1 MTFHAPYQLD
11 TIECTWIYI
20 FHCLSLTQ
28 IDEYI
33 RSENSDPNTQPKA
46 RKPDPPKSIVQLKRI
61 TQRKQE
67 PPLPKP
73 FPLPQNV
80 PPAVA
85 LALEAKSLT
94 GKTRAKFVTALANS
108 VFMHKSY
115 PTSREL
121 EDVVRAAIRKW
132 EFLGTKSGCVSSSA

>member
-1 MTFHAPYQLD
+1 MADPTKCIRQLN
-11 TIECTWIYI
+11 
-20 FHCLSLTQ
+20 
-28 IDEYI
+28 
-33 RSENSDPNTQPKA
+33 R
-46 RKPDPPKSIVQLKRI
+46 V

-73 FPLPQNV
+73 FPLPKNF

-85 LALEAKSLT
+85 LALEGKTLT

-121 EDVVRAAIRKW
+121 EDVVRAAIKQW
-132 EFLGTKSGCVSSSA
+132 EFLGTTSGCVSSIALL